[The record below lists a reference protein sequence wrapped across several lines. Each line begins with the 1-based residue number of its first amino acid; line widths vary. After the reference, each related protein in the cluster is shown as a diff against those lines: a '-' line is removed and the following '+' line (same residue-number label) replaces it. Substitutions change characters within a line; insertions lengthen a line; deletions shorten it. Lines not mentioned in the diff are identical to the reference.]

1 MAVWCMGSAHYAS
14 AVQVPLK
21 RVNQAY
27 VIATST
33 KVELK
38 GSDVSKLEDSHFK
51 AADKPREK
59 KGEDGFFKKDTEP
72 EEKVSCCIVALL
84 MRSSRNNV
92 LLYPIL
98 AGVGWFLLSKPHE
111 PSSSRLL
118 SGKSPWKAGAVCS
131 CVCVQGPALL

>member
-1 MAVWCMGSAHYAS
+1 MVPGRIHCAS

-51 AADKPREK
+51 AADKPKEK
-59 KGEDGFFKKDTEP
+59 KGEEGFFKKDTEP
-72 EEKVSCCIVALL
+72 EEKVRSSLAALL
-84 MRSSRNNV
+84 TST
-92 LLYPIL
+92 LCQ
-98 AGVGWFLLSKPHE
+98 GWY
-111 PSSSRLL
+111 
-118 SGKSPWKAGAVCS
+118 
-131 CVCVQGPALL
+131 